1 MPITGRLEQELEE
14 RRRVGG
20 GGWLVGSTC
29 WAAKTLSDWLMWVGL
44 QPAAGAGARG
54 EAAGGADG
62 RHLPPLT
69 EGAHH
74 AGRGAAGHLQG
85 QAREGEQDVCALF
98 SSCHWPFEKL
108 LPTLFWFK
116 PCSFYANLAS
126 HLFTNSLPLLD
137 GRWSLTLATFFG
149 YFCVVFTI

>member
-1 MPITGRLEQELEE
+1 
-14 RRRVGG
+14 
-20 GGWLVGSTC
+20 
-29 WAAKTLSDWLMWVGL
+29 MWVGL

-108 LPTLFWFK
+108 LPTLFK
-116 PCSFYANLAS
+116 LCSFYANLAS

-137 GRWSLTLATFFG
+137 GR
-149 YFCVVFTI
+149 